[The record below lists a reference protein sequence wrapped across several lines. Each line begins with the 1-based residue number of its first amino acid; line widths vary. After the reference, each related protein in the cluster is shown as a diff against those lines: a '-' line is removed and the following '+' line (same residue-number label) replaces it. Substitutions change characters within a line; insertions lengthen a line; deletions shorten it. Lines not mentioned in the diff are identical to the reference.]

1 MISFTPQIKVAMYTD
16 GEEKA
21 QLIFDS
27 RGSTMTNF
35 FSRNRYLGGGY
46 EDIKTAPIKFV
57 G

>member
-1 MISFTPQIKVAMYTD
+1 MFFIPQIKVAMYIN

-21 QLIFDS
+21 RLIFDS
-27 RGSTMTNF
+27 RGSTSANF

-46 EDIKTAPIKFV
+46 DDIKTAPVKFI